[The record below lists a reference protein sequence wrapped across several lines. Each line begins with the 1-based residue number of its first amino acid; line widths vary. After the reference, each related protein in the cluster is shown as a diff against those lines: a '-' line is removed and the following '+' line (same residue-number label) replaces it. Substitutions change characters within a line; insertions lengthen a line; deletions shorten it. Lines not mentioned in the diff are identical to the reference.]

1 MGEGRGNARA
11 VWSLAILER
20 LLPLRGPER
29 PRVFALI
36 ALEPVGHPK
45 QRAVDHGAIIAGQV
59 HDPGLD
65 DEAGEDVA

>member
-1 MGEGRGNARA
+1 MTFS
-11 VWSLAILER
+11 VER

-45 QRAVDHGAIIAGQV
+45 QRYLK
-59 HDPGLD
+59 PGDRCRIEIEGLGSM
-65 DEAGEDVA
+65 ETPIVEGE